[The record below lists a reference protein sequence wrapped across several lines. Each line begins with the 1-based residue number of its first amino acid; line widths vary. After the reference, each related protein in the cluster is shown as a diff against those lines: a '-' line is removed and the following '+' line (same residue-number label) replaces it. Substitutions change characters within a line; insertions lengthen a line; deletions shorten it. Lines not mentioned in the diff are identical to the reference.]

1 MPANKSEVISTLR
14 EAQQEVEKV
23 ASSLPEAAW
32 SKGVY
37 ESGWNARQLLCHLAE
52 SSGVASYLVGLA
64 QAPAEGG
71 GMPAG
76 FDVDAWN
83 GQRVAALQD
92 KPLADLLNE
101 ARNNTDRN
109 IAAVQAAPD
118 DLMSK
123 HIKAPWDIE
132 GPLADVII
140 QSIQGHSAM
149 HLADL
154 RGAIT

>member
-1 MPANKSEVISTLR
+1 MARTKDDILKALR
-14 EAQQEVEKV
+14 ESQKEIEEV

-32 SKGVY
+32 STGVY
-37 ESGWNARQLLCHLAE
+37 ENGWNTKQLLCHLTE
-52 SSGVASYLVGLA
+52 SSGVAAFLVGMA
-64 QAPAEGG
+64 QAPSGGG

-92 KPLADLLNE
+92 KPLPELLGE
-101 ARNNTDRN
+101 LRANTERN

-123 HIKAPWDIE
+123 HIKAPWDVE
-132 GPLADVII
+132 GPLADVIVR
-140 QSIQGHSAM
+140 SVREHGGM

-154 RGAIT
+154 RSAAG